1 MIPGGVSQLW
11 RDERLRAVFAACV
24 TLGFAVGV
32 FAVSFGVSSMAVW
45 ALGPIVKASG
55 FQWLMLLMAGIAA
68 VTLAFAMLLPDA
80 SQTSPGQAK
89 PEAA

>member
-1 MIPGGVSQLW
+1 
-11 RDERLRAVFAACV
+11 
-24 TLGFAVGV
+24 
-32 FAVSFGVSSMAVW
+32 MAVW

-55 FQWLMLLMAGIAA
+55 FHWLMLLMAGIAV

-80 SQTSPGQAK
+80 SQTSPQPAR